1 MRADVLSGLS
11 ERLQMALLSMD
22 AAGTLA
28 LLSDA
33 RQTHGMS
40 QLRLA
45 DEVIGPALTR
55 IGDDWEAGEVA
66 LSQVYMAGRIVEQ
79 AVGGWEQP
87 EGLRSGGP
95 VIGVGVLEDY
105 HALGKRIV
113 HAILRSAGHDARD
126 LGLGLSVGT
135 MVQQVVDEGVD
146 VLMVS
151 VLMFNKALHVEQLI
165 EELAARGLGHVRVVV
180 GGAPFRFDP
189 DLWQRV
195 GAHACGHTAADALRL
210 VDETVRA
217 GGAP

>member
-113 HAILRSAGHDARD
+113 QAVLASSGHKVVD
-126 LGLGLSVGT
+126 LGTGLSV
-135 MVQQVVDEGVD
+135 DEMIERAEGASVE
-146 VLMVS
+146 VLMIS
-151 VLMFNKALHVEQLI
+151 VLMFNKALHVSQVTERL
-165 EELAARGLGHVRVVV
+165 EERGMGHIPVVV
-180 GGAPFRFDP
+180 GGAPFLHDP
-189 DLWQRV
+189 ELWRRV
-195 GAHACGHTAADALRL
+195 GADACGRSAADALRIVADL
-210 VDETVRA
+210 RE
-217 GGAP
+217 GGVK